1 MIVILNEPHKIGCS
15 SFNSTT
21 TSNHAPQVEILYTE
35 QPMEIVDD
43 QLPTRSTVEVKDNSN
58 VVYQQK
64 TLKTLLY
71 REHDQGPVYILT
83 ATASPVSK
91 PQIANYLKILLNTQN
106 TFTLKSQFSTGSATI
121 EYLYTQIVPLI
132 IRLIKFVRGH
142 RICLFL
148 SRAMGP

>member
-1 MIVILNEPHKIGCS
+1 MPSGAKMILILNEPHKIGCS

-43 QLPTRSTVEVKDNSN
+43 QLPTRSTVEVKDNSQ
-58 VVYQQK
+58 V
-64 TLKTLLY
+64 
-71 REHDQGPVYILT
+71 
-83 ATASPVSK
+83 
-91 PQIANYLKILLNTQN
+91 
-106 TFTLKSQFSTGSATI
+106 STGSATI